1 MLLMELAA
9 GCGLTSRHLIGGMV
23 MFNLP
28 SLATS
33 FIEQGGMKLAAIRA
47 SFIGIKYVL
56 KTIKNAGKTDK
67 YGNDIESEWRKY
79 KRG

>member
-1 MLLMELAA
+1 MTGGSLA
-9 GCGLTSRHLIGGMV
+9 GHHLNEVRV

-28 SLATS
+28 QLATT
-33 FIEQGGMKLAAIRA
+33 FIEQGGMKLAAIWA